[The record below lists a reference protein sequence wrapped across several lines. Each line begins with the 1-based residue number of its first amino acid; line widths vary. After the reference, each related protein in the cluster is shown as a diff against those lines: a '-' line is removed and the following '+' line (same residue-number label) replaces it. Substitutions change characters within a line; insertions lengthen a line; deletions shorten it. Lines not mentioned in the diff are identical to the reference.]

1 MSGVLKKS
9 TSWREKAPKRKRY
22 WDSCACATIWT
33 SFTEGPTRIELCV
46 AYLSF
51 RQNYCVWH
59 NLILKFQFIF
69 LPIFTRHPFESCF
82 PPDSHLFPLN
92 GVIFC
97 DSFFFPDSIQYCCL
111 RLFCWYHII
120 CVFPYS
126 YLDNFATEFNEARI
140 SSVIFNNVLLWESP
154 VTQPPSAL
162 ERVPVALSAGRL
174 NNKRKKIL
182 QQCEA

>member
-97 DSFFFPDSIQYCCL
+97 DSFFFQIVSSIVAWGYSVDTISFVFFPTVTL
-111 RLFCWYHII
+111 II
-120 CVFPYS
+120 LPLSLMKPGFHLWFSTMCYS
-126 YLDNFATEFNEARI
+126 GSHL
-140 SSVIFNNVLLWESP
+140 SLSLLQLWKES
-154 VTQPPSAL
+154 L
-162 ERVPVALSAGRL
+162 
-174 NNKRKKIL
+174 
-182 QQCEA
+182 